1 VLCVNIFFFFS
12 FGRHSKSLDLNR
24 KVCGVCH
31 GRFELIINTANG
43 GTASAPQKK
52 PNAFAL
58 FVKENY
64 KIERK
69 EKMKHQE
76 VMLALSQKFK
86 EAKLQGDLKNN

>member
-1 VLCVNIFFFFS
+1 M
-12 FGRHSKSLDLNR
+12 R
-24 KVCGVCH
+24 KVCGVCR
-31 GRFELIINTANG
+31 GRFELIINTAKG
-43 GTASAPQKK
+43 GSASAPQKK

-76 VMLALSQKFK
+76 VMQALSLKFK
-86 EAKLQGDLKNN
+86 EAKIQNELKDN